1 MADVLKKL
9 KALYNPVNRAARKDK
24 RAKKLEDKAEDIAYK
39 HSGSYDTYHSI
50 DDGAVDE
57 KIKAKLDK
65 ASSLK
70 KRAAELRK
78 KSDDKDWTDEAL
90 HGEGGYKLKDEKSPI
105 PYTAP
110 VDSFAVVEEEDSAPL
125 AYRMNGAKFKEM
137 SPNLAFSSK
146 DFHLVQKLQN
156 NYKMPSEGSFKTNA
170 QNVYS
175 SFDTPLEYRGM
186 NPAYQRDSGPTRGKY
201 ALAGADRIAQQ
212 NKQGLSNALA
222 IAGFGM
228 DAVKTGI
235 ELAQKKEGDGQ

>member
-1 MADVLKKL
+1 MADALKKL

-78 KSDDKDWTDEAL
+78 K
-90 HGEGGYKLKDEKSPI
+90 DEKSPI

-110 VDSFAVVEEEDSAPL
+110 VDSFAVIEEEDSAPL

-137 SPNLAFSSK
+137 SPNQAFSSK

-170 QNVYS
+170 QNIYS

-235 ELAQKKEGDGQ
+235 EIFGEE